1 MSDAIVVFNAGST
14 SLKFGAYAVDTTGS
28 LPLVCR
34 GRIDSMQR
42 DPHFVV
48 NNAAGK
54 TLEVHEWGEG
64 HAIDHRTALHFVI
77 TWLEANLA
85 ETKVVAAGHR
95 VVLGGTRFEAPVRIE
110 GDVLDYLES
119 LAAIEPSHQPFNVRG
134 ARAFAEAFPGL
145 PQVACFDTSFHRTM
159 PEVAQTY
166 ALPKDVRDAGVRH
179 WGYHGISYDYISRQ
193 VPKYA
198 PQARRV
204 IAAHLGG
211 GASMCAMLDGKSV
224 ETTMGFA
231 GESGLPMA
239 TRAGDVPPDA
249 LFYLLRRKLFDD
261 TALEKM
267 LYERAGLLGLSG
279 ISGDVRVLQESTDA
293 LAVAAMAYFVHAMTK
308 YAGAYAAVLGGLD
321 AFVFTAGIGEHS
333 VPVRAALCGKL
344 AWLGVK
350 LDEPANATGGPRI
363 SAPDSLVSV
372 WVIPTNEELMI
383 AQHTLALI
391 RR

>member
-14 SLKFGAYAVDTTGS
+14 SLKFGAYTVDEAGS
-28 LPLVCR
+28 LPLLCR
-34 GRIDSMQR
+34 GRIDSMQG

-48 NNAAGK
+48 SDAAGK
-54 TLEVHEWGEG
+54 PMGTHEWGEG
-64 HAIDHRTALHFVI
+64 HAIDHKTSLHFVI
-77 TWLEANLA
+77 TWLEANLVG
-85 ETKVVAAGHR
+85 TKVVAAGHR
-95 VVLGGTRFEAPVRIE
+95 VVLGGARFEAPVRIDA
-110 GDVLDYLES
+110 DVLAYLDS
-119 LAAIEPSHQPFNVRG
+119 LVAMEPSHQPFNVGG

-145 PQVACFDTSFHRTM
+145 PQVACFDSSFHRTM

-166 ALPKDVRDAGVRH
+166 ALPQDVRDAGVCH

-193 VPKYA
+193 VPKFA
-198 PQARRV
+198 PAARRV

-211 GASMCAMLDGKSV
+211 GASLCAMLDGKSV

-231 GESGLPMA
+231 GVSGLPMA
-239 TRAGDVPPDA
+239 SRSGDVPPGA

-261 TALEKM
+261 VALEKM

-279 ISGDVRVLQESTDA
+279 ISGDMRVLQESADPR
-293 LAVAAMAYFVHAMTK
+293 AVAAVEHFVYAMTK
-308 YAGAYAAVLGGLD
+308 YVGAYTAVLGGLD
-321 AFVFTAGIGEHS
+321 ALVFTAGIGEGS
-333 VPVRAALCGKL
+333 APVRAALCGKL

-350 LDEPANATGGPRI
+350 LDEHANASNGPRI
-363 SAPDSLVSV
+363 SASDSAVSV

-391 RR
+391 RP